1 MSENERRLLTIFL
14 VLIALLGGALG
25 VRQFRNWQH
34 RIDQREHDVELSQ
47 IEATALLAEAERW
60 QACAEWLAQVQPE
73 AKSDLEAEQGLLDA
87 LRSSAS
93 SAGLE
98 TKQTK
103 PEPKQ
108 TTPFYRQFSVT
119 LTLKGEVESLF
130 RWLHELQQPTS
141 FYVVPNLTISPDKE
155 DPTKV
160 TATVQIMRWYT
171 PELAAAPA
179 PAAEPGA
186 PEAAPT
192 QETTQ

>member
-1 MSENERRLLTIFL
+1 MSENERRLLTLFL
-14 VLIALLGGALG
+14 ALIAVLGGALG
-25 VRQFRNWQH
+25 VQQFRNWQH
-34 RIDQREHDVELSQ
+34 RIERREHDVELKQ
-47 IEATALLAEAERW
+47 LEATTLLAEAERW
-60 QACAEWLAQVQPE
+60 QACGEWLAQVQPE
-73 AKSDLEAEQGLLDA
+73 AKSDLEAEQGLLDS

-108 TTPFYRQFSVT
+108 TTPYYRQFSVT

-130 RWLHELQQPTS
+130 RWLHELQQPTT

-179 PAAEPGA
+179 SET
-186 PEAAPT
+186 EAAPAQAAT
-192 QETTQ
+192 Q